1 MKTKYIFL
9 ILCFLGI
16 AMGSCKD
23 DSAKAGLLAESSLQ
37 LPMATSEPP
46 LH

>member
-23 DSAKAGLLAESSLQ
+23 GLGKQPDLCR
-37 LPMATSEPP
+37 
-46 LH
+46 

>member
-23 DSAKAGLLAESSLQ
+23 DSASRADAL
-37 LPMATSEPP
+37 
-46 LH
+46 